1 MLDLYKVGTIAKI
14 KQVVKLPKHVLRIL
28 VEGLERA
35 ELLGFVNDD
44 AFLETEV
51 ACYEKSESIP
61 VSDNA
66 KEAML
71 RNLKEIFLTFCQEN
85 QKISSELATQILEME
100 DMEKMVDQIAI
111 NLPLPYE
118 QRQKLLEA
126 VTLAERYEL
135 LGILMT
141 NEIEIMQIRG
151 ELQERSRNGLTKPER
166 VYSAGTAEADT
177 RGTR

>member
-1 MLDLYKVGTIAKI
+1 
-14 KQVVKLPKHVLRIL
+14 
-28 VEGLERA
+28 
-35 ELLGFVNDD
+35 
-44 AFLETEV
+44 
-51 ACYEKSESIP
+51 
-61 VSDNA
+61 
-66 KEAML
+66 
-71 RNLKEIFLTFCQEN
+71 
-85 QKISSELATQILEME
+85 ME